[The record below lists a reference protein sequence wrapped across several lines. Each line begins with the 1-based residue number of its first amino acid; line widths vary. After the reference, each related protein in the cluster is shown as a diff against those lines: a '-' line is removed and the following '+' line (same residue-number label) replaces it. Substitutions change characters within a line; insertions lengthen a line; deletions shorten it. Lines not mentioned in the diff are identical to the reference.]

1 MFSTPLRTR
10 TESSLGLR
18 IAGYDSTAVKLPQ
31 KRQPSRFVLRKLLT
45 KSQEIHDALRHTNT
59 VATQIGPINKAHI
72 PFAPTKNC
80 RNEYNGII
88 KRLIHAQNLPSKLTC
103 NQLEAYV
110 NEYIVPRIKPL
121 APGISREELEKSWYD
136 DCSYSR
142 KRKDALHELYR
153 NYTVEHGS
161 NWTTDLMRCKMFMKE
176 ELYWEKKHP
185 RLIIS
190 RNDTF
195 KALVGPYAHAFDKEL
210 FHGYFARNFVKGK
223 DTSWKVHRMQE
234 INNAY
239 ANILETDYSS
249 FEGSQSRRIQDAI
262 ELPVFRRF
270 FKYHP
275 DILRLIEMTYEDRR
289 YEDLSMKELRRLGI
303 HRLEPFIFSKFH
315 GLGLVGNRKSGEMWT
330 SSGNGLINLTI
341 MKYLAHTLHIDF
353 DGIVEGDDGFFGV
366 SRALIEPHHYA
377 DLGFTIKLN
386 YATDQNDLSF
396 CGLRYARDGTF
407 MIDPERICRIGWNE
421 KKKYFRCN
429 KKTKLQL
436 LKARAMSML
445 SEAPNCPITSVL
457 AHSII
462 KGIRASPKFDGLDWW
477 DRRIY
482 EENKNNKF
490 EAEPQISFNARIAMA
505 KMFDI
510 GPYRQMALEESFKQ
524 DWLSDYRETIRLD
537 LGDYSE
543 EGLINPLVH

>member
-10 TESSLGLR
+10 TENSLGLR
-18 IAGYDSTAVKLPQ
+18 IAGYDSSTVKLPE
-31 KRQPSRFVLRKLLT
+31 KRQISRYTLTKLLT
-45 KSQEIHDALRHTNT
+45 KSQQIHDALRHTNT
-59 VATQIGPINKAHI
+59 VATQIGPVNKAHI

-80 RNEYNGII
+80 INERNGII
-88 KRLIHAQNLPSKLTC
+88 KRLIHAQKLPSKNIC
-103 NQLEAYV
+103 KQLEDYV
-110 NEYIVPRIKPL
+110 NEHIVPKIKPL
-121 APGISREELEKSWYD
+121 PPGVTRENLEKDWYD

-153 NYTVEHGS
+153 NYTIEHGTD
-161 NWTTDLMRCKMFMKE
+161 WTPDLMRCKMFMKE

-223 DTSWKVHRMQE
+223 DTAWKVHRMQE
-234 INNAY
+234 ISNSY

-275 DILRLIEMTYEDRR
+275 DILRLIEMTYEDRA
-289 YEDLSMKELRRLGI
+289 YEDLSMKELRRLGM
-303 HRLEPFIFSKFH
+303 HRLQPYIFSKFH

-330 SSGNGLINLTI
+330 SSGNGLLNLTI
-341 MKYLAHTLHIDF
+341 MKFLAYTKHIGF
-353 DGIVEGDDGFFGV
+353 DGMVEGDDGFFGV
-366 SRALIEPHHYA
+366 TKAYIWDEDYA
-377 DLGFTIKLN
+377 NLGFTIKLN
-386 YATDQNDLSF
+386 YATDENDLSF
-396 CGLRYARDGTF
+396 CGLRYAKDGTF

-421 KKKYFRCN
+421 KKKYFKCN

-436 LKARAMSML
+436 LKARAMSMY

-462 KGIRASPKFDGLDWW
+462 KGIRASPKFDSLDWW

-482 EENKNNKF
+482 EENKNNNF
-490 EAEPQISFNARIAMA
+490 IDEPRITMQARIAMG
-505 KMFDI
+505 KMFGI
-510 GPYRQMALEESFKQ
+510 GPWRQMSLEESFKQ
-524 DWLSDYRETIRLD
+524 DWFSDYRETIRPE

-543 EGLINPLVH
+543 EGLINLPVC